1 MTGLMALSAAVGI
14 VLAAST
20 LTVATLYRPLRRE
33 LAARCTLDT
42 TAAFWMRSMVAL
54 LYLLPLF
61 AVLVFGLPKLT
72 YEEYTTAEVLRR
84 ALATT
89 VSTLALFVIAIGL
102 RLSMAEPPGK
112 FDYPPPVR

>member
-1 MTGLMALSAAVGI
+1 MALLTAVGI

-20 LTVATLYRPLRRE
+20 LIVLALYRPLRQQ
-33 LAARCTLDT
+33 LATHCHVDT

-84 ALATT
+84 ALATA

-102 RLSMAEPPGK
+102 RLSISELPSK
-112 FDYPPPVR
+112 FDSPPHVR